1 MLDFAWDIFL
11 LVLPAAAGYLVN
23 VFRKKFRNGTFKKL
37 LRFNFSKSDAPSLH
51 FITANTGQYD
61 GNELVTLGYIF
72 EYMSVGEI
80 KSFFSKLYAP
90 HPHMTTN
97 MSTERF
103 SDTKQKHIK
112 QNLVLIGGP
121 IHNSVTGALLK
132 RMANCPFHYDL
143 SDATLVYTSP
153 SGETVRYTPKM
164 FDPSAE
170 SGQTSY
176 FENDYCLIMNV
187 KNPLDPSKRII
198 LISGCRSVG
207 CYGGAVY
214 LTTKLSEIKK
224 LAQTDEYA
232 LVIQCDGEREDLVAP
247 PQLCA
252 CYPLDIR
259 YNP

>member
-1 MLDFAWDIFL
+1 MLDILWDIFL
-11 LVLPAAAGYLVN
+11 LVLPAAAGYLFN
-23 VFRKKFRNGTFKKL
+23 VCRKHLRNRSYKAL
-37 LRFNFSKSDAPSLH
+37 LRLQLDKSEKNTVQ

-90 HPHMTTN
+90 NPSMTTT
-97 MSTERF
+97 MSPERF
-103 SDTKQKHIK
+103 SDIQQRYIK

-121 IHNSVTGALLK
+121 FHNKVTGALLN
-132 RMANCPFHYDL
+132 RMDNCPFHYD
-143 SDATLVYTSP
+143 SDATLVYAP
-153 SGETVRYTPKM
+153 AAGEEVRYTPKM
-164 FDPSAE
+164 YDPSAE
-170 SGQTSY
+170 SGQKSF

-187 KNPLDPSKRII
+187 KNPLDPTKRVI

-214 LTTKLSEIKK
+214 LCTKLNEINK
-224 LAQTDEYA
+224 LAQSDEYA
-232 LVIQCDGEREDLVAP
+232 LVIQCDGEREDLVSP

-259 YNP
+259 YKP